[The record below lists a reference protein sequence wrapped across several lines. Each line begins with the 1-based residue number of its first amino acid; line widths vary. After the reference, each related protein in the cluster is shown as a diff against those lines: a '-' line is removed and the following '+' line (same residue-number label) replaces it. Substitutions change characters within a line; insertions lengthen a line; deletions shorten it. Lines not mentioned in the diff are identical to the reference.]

1 MDKTLNGV
9 VVVDAVRTAFGRAG
23 ENGIFWNTRADD
35 LIVPLLKALIQRNPK
50 VTPNMIEDNIWGVTN
65 QVKEQGGTIGRAV
78 SMLAE
83 WGYEIPGCSIDRM
96 CAGGLSAIGFAA
108 ATVASGMADCLIA
121 GGVEHMGHLPMG
133 FMRDPHPRLED
144 VMGGPSA
151 FNMGLTAENLHERFP
166 EFTKE
171 MADRYA
177 ERCQKNADLAI
188 QAGKMKD
195 MIIPLEVEMAD
206 GTRTLADRD
215 QPPRPST
222 TLEGLGNLKTP
233 FKEDGN
239 VTAGNASGLNDGASA
254 VLIMNEGKARELGI
268 RPKMRWVS
276 SGVAAVDP
284 TIMGIAPVPATEK
297 ALKKAGLTM
306 ADLDLVEINEAFAV
320 QALYFMDRMGMD
332 WDDGRVNRWGG
343 SIAYG
348 HPLAASGPRLVAF
361 LAGLF
366 KENPETKYG
375 LTTMCVGRGQGYS
388 MIWENLDK

>member
-96 CAGGLSAIGFAA
+96 CAGGLSAVGFAA

-177 ERCQKNADLAI
+177 ERCQENADLAI

-195 MIIPLEVEMAD
+195 MVIPMEVEMAD
-206 GTRTLADRD
+206 GTRILADQD
-215 QPPRPST
+215 QPPRPGT